1 MELLVLG
8 NISALEIQMVIM
20 SLLIYRALTLLYT
33 TVYKQQDISI
43 AQSSPHQH
51 QRNPSTY
58 LSGSWT
64 RPMHSFTHH
73 KHL

>member
-8 NISALEIQMVIM
+8 NISTLEIQMVVI
-20 SLLIYRALTLLYT
+20 SLLIYRALTLLYGN
-33 TVYKQQDISI
+33 VYKQQDISI
-43 AQSSPHQH
+43 ARSSSHQH
-51 QRNPSTY
+51 QRNLSTE

-64 RPMHSFTHH
+64 RPMHSIVHH